1 MKTLEKLENFKLG
14 NVKLGITKGGSRTL
28 DPGVGGPD
36 TGAGTRTVC
45 DWPSPGWTT
54 VMAFT
59 ADYSGPGGIL
69 GLNETVLCQEP
80 SVTILP

>member
-1 MKTLEKLENFKLG
+1 MKTLEKLENFKLE
-14 NVKLGITKGGSRTL
+14 NEKLKMTRGGSRTL
-28 DPGVGGPD
+28 DIGVGGPD